1 MRVFDQNGPKN
12 TFLPIWHFHIMPNIK
27 VDISSFAM
35 THDVGVC
42 RVGAL
47 NHPKM
52 WFHYSSIK

>member
-1 MRVFDQNGPKN
+1 
-12 TFLPIWHFHIMPNIK
+12 MPNIK

-52 WFHYSSIK
+52 WFHYSSI